1 MRCKDAPTDTAMSP
15 LQSLRGLQVPLSLA
29 EASAHHPAL
38 TPSERWTEAGT
49 KRLFPTIV
57 IQAVRLLC
65 AFHTSEGSTNPSSSP
80 SCYTALPFS
89 FPHAPWPYPQL
100 RTHTHAFMH
109 PTFFCHSGCDI
120 SIFLALSQ
128 KMYTDTS
135 SCCMECL
142 LTPHLYLPL
151 ISFDRVSVLF
161 FFARLLRWST
171 IVASQAT
178 VQV

>member
-1 MRCKDAPTDTAMSP
+1 MSP

-109 PTFFCHSGCDI
+109 PPFFCHILLYGV
-120 SIFLALSQ
+120 FAHA
-128 KMYTDTS
+128 TS
-135 SCCMECL
+135 VPPSF
-142 LTPHLYLPL
+142 L